1 MYDRMKIKRALLLAF
16 AKREMTNEAM
26 EEMINGLEM
35 NWTKRGG
42 EIDSQTIWTDIVA
55 LLKEKDPVAYVRFA
69 SVYLSFNTLGDF
81 KNLVEE

>member
-42 EIDSQTIWTDIVA
+42 EVDSQTIGTDIVS